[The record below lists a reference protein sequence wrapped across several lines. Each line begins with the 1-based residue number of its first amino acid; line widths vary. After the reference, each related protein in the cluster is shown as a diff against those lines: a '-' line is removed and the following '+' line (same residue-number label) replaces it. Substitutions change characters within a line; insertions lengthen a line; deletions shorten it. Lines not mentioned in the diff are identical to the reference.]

1 MLNAEQVDV
10 CDRSHLCPDVFSV
23 SMSVHLQLQCLCSTN
38 GYDIY
43 MLFLTEFHGNT
54 AGDNRTVSSK
64 QPTEGADSVILIE
77 EDDMSNGD
85 VIVVRVDSDDD
96 DVIVV
101 SDDSDI
107 VDLKDDLQR
116 FLSLEDAPLPRH
128 AGQIC

>member
-1 MLNAEQVDV
+1 MVV
-10 CDRSHLCPDVFSV
+10 CGESYLCPDIFSV
-23 SMSVHLQLQCLCSTN
+23 LLSAWLQCFCSTD
-38 GYDIY
+38 GYDFY
-43 MLFLTEFHGNT
+43 TLCLTEFHGNT
-54 AGDNRTVSSK
+54 AGDNRTMSPNN
-64 QPTEGADSVILIE
+64 PTEGADSDILIE

-85 VIVVRVDSDDD
+85 IIVVSDDNGDDD

-128 AGQIC
+128 AEQIC